1 MNNQYFKLNNNLETL
16 KLFEMKNSLDNTT
29 RVRQ

>member
-16 KLFEMKNSLDNTT
+16 KLFEMKNSLDTQL
-29 RVRQ
+29 RE